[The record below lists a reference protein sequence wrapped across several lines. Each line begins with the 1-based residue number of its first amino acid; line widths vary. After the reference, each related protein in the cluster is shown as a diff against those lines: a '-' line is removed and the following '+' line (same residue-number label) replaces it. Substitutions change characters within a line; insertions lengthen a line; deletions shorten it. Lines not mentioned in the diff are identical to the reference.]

1 LNPSLSQLLFDSI
14 RFFLFS
20 PYLLYTILTSK
31 GFLDHLLREWPT
43 KQFAAIKRA
52 FFFDKLG
59 DNEELKQ
66 EFYQPLANMG
76 ASIYRG
82 IYQAIKPTPV
92 GFLLSHHLIPYK
104 VS

>member
-1 LNPSLSQLLFDSI
+1 LNHSVSPFSSSLVPAS
-14 RFFLFS
+14 
-20 PYLLYTILTSK
+20 ILTLA

-59 DNEELKQ
+59 DDEELKQ

-76 ASIYRG
+76 ASVYRG

-92 GFLLSHHLIPYK
+92 SFLLL
-104 VS
+104 V

>member
-1 LNPSLSQLLFDSI
+1 
-14 RFFLFS
+14 
-20 PYLLYTILTSK
+20 
-31 GFLDHLLREWPT
+31 LLREWPT

-59 DNEELKQ
+59 DEELKQ

-76 ASIYRG
+76 ASVYRG

-92 GFLLSHHLIPYK
+92 GFLLFDYFFSAKY
-104 VS
+104 SEN

>member
-1 LNPSLSQLLFDSI
+1 M
-14 RFFLFS
+14 
-20 PYLLYTILTSK
+20 T

-59 DNEELKQ
+59 EDEELKQ

-76 ASIYRG
+76 ASVYRG

-92 GFLLSHHLIPYK
+92 RPCLLIQIEDWKTDVQL
-104 VS
+104 

>member
-1 LNPSLSQLLFDSI
+1 M
-14 RFFLFS
+14 
-20 PYLLYTILTSK
+20 T

-43 KQFAAIKRA
+43 KQFSAIKRA

-59 DNEELKQ
+59 DDEELKQ

-76 ASIYRG
+76 ASVYRG

-92 GFLLSHHLIPYK
+92 RHHPLIQIKDRKTDVYL
-104 VS
+104 